1 MEKRRA
7 PRKNVKLNIKI
18 TYPSGESQ
26 LVHTRDIS
34 DSGVFLILDKL
45 DKPTIGELVTVELL
59 DNPQNTEVF
68 PSSEAI
74 VVRQESEGIGLSF
87 IEMDFAM
94 GEDDD

>member
-1 MEKRRA
+1 MDKRRS
-7 PRKNVKLNIKI
+7 PRKSVKLSIKL
-18 TYPSGESQ
+18 TYPSGDSQ

-45 DKPTIGELVTVELL
+45 DKPSIGELVTVELL
-59 DNPQNTEVF
+59 DDIQNTEVF

-74 VVRQESEGIGLSF
+74 VVRQESEGIGLAF

-94 GEDDD
+94 GDDSV